1 MSVALQPS
9 SCFLA
14 QLRDALDEALA
25 RHVVPLGAAPPAQSH
40 ERGARRAQIDALLHW
55 AFHVALDCS
64 CQLAAG

>member
-1 MSVALQPS
+1 MRWTRLLLVHA
-9 SCFLA
+9 
-14 QLRDALDEALA
+14 
-25 RHVVPLGAAPPAQSH
+25 VPLGAAPPAQGH